1 MTSNQAREQTPEQ
14 RVRAANL
21 IAGAMS
27 TSTVVV
33 FGFAVYFYFTA
44 DELIAYVLLAFAL
57 LMIPMIF
64 WLRKRLIRGDVQRPP
79 NS

>member
-1 MTSNQAREQTPEQ
+1 MTNEAGPQTPEQ

-27 TSTVVV
+27 TSTLVM
-33 FGFAVYFYFTA
+33 FGLTVYFYFTA
-44 DELIAYVLLAFAL
+44 GELIAYVLLAFAL

-64 WLRKRLIRGDVQRPP
+64 WLRKRLIRGDIKRPP
-79 NS
+79 NG

>member
-1 MTSNQAREQTPEQ
+1 MTNEAGPQTPQQ

-21 IAGAMS
+21 TAGAMS
-27 TSTVVV
+27 TSTLVV
-33 FGFAVYFYFTA
+33 FGLAVYFYFTA

-64 WLRKRLIRGDVQRPP
+64 WLRKRLIRGDIKRPP
-79 NS
+79 NG